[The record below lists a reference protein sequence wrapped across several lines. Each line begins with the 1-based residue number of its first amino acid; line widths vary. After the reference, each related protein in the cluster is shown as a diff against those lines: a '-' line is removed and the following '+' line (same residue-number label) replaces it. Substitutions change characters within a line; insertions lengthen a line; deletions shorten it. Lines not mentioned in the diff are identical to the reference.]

1 MPLSLC
7 FSSLFWLS
15 QYQLRWFELTRLSNT
30 SMYFI
35 AHAPELEVMTVFFW
49 SLLQPLAHQEALLS
63 LLKNVLKPSTSLSLH

>member
-15 QYQLRWFELTRLSNT
+15 QFQLRWFDLTRLSNT

-35 AHAPELEVMTVFFW
+35 VHAPELEVMTVLLW
-49 SLLQPLAHQEALLS
+49 SLLLLLLS
-63 LLKNVLKPSTSLSLH
+63 CFSCVRLCATP